1 MDGRMKDPLS
11 ETLERALRV
20 DPSPEFLARARERIR
35 TGPAHRSWAPW
46 SVGFASA
53 AVTAVLAIVVWI
65 AAGRFEPKTATE
77 VVTPVLGSRQ
87 IAPSVVE
94 SLVETRDTGLTRPAA
109 PARTEQTTPT
119 VLIPRGELAAFR
131 RWISSARSGSFA
143 FANVPEAVPVNQEVS
158 VPEITLMP
166 IGLSDSLE

>member
-1 MDGRMKDPLS
+1 MDGRMKDPLA

-20 DPSPEFLARARERIR
+20 DPSPEFLARVRQQVAS
-35 TGPAHRSWAPW
+35 GPAHRSWGSW
-46 SVGFASA
+46 KVGFASA
-53 AVTAVLAIVVWI
+53 GVTAALATVVWI
-65 AAGRFEPKTATE
+65 AAARFEEKAATT
-77 VVTPVLGSRQ
+77 VVTPVLASRQ

-94 SLVETRDTGLTRPAA
+94 TLVEARDTGLTRQPPLAH
-109 PARTEQTTPT
+109 TEQAPPT

-131 RWISSARSGSFA
+131 QWISSARSGSFG
-143 FANVPEAVPVNQEVS
+143 FANVPEAVPVNQDVS